1 MGLDEIEQEDQ
12 KMTWKSLP
20 MTGDC
25 AYHYEKVRKFTL
37 VKETPKAIRIRLE
50 NHPEKISIW
59 MPKKIT
65 RGYTDTSAWFWSE
78 ALHGN
83 VWKEEQKLKDKRQ
96 AMESS
101 YDGDIGPPE
110 PDPTAWRQGIKGK
123 DLMEDKIHDYNPNK
137 QVYNNSR
144 RKK

>member
-1 MGLDEIEQEDQ
+1 
-12 KMTWKSLP
+12 MTWQSLP

-37 VKETPKAIRIRLE
+37 VKESPRGIRIRLE
-50 NHPEKISIW
+50 DHPDKISIW
-59 MPKKIT
+59 MPKKVT
-65 RGYTDTSAWFWSE
+65 RGYTDTSAWFWST
-78 ALHGN
+78 AFDNN
-83 VWKEEQKLKDKRQ
+83 VWKEEQRLKDKRQ
-96 AMESS
+96 EMEALFL
-101 YDGDIGPPE
+101 GVPPK

-123 DLMEDKIHDYNPNK
+123 DLRDDKIHSYNPNK

>member
-1 MGLDEIEQEDQ
+1 
-12 KMTWKSLP
+12 MTWQSLP

-25 AYHYEKVRKFTL
+25 TYHYEKVRKFTL
-37 VKETPKAIRIRLE
+37 VKETPRAIRVRLE

-65 RGYTDTSAWFWSE
+65 RGYTNTSAWFWAE
-78 ALHGN
+78 ALHNN
-83 VWKEEQKLKDKRQ
+83 VRKEEQRLKDKRQ
-96 AMESS
+96 EMEVLFL
-101 YDGDIGPPE
+101 GVPPK
-110 PDPTAWRQGIKGK
+110 PDPTAWRQGILGK
-123 DLMEDKIHDYNPNK
+123 DLMDDKIHSHNPNK